1 MRHTFREAWTGIRRN
16 AAMTVAVVVT
26 MAVSLTLFGVGLLT
40 AMQVDLIKGRWYDK
54 IEISVFLC
62 VADSP
67 GGTCTPGKATT
78 DAQRETIRTALE
90 ANPEVAQVFYESQE
104 EAFADFQEM
113 FKNQPTMRDSLTLQ
127 QMPDSFRIKLKNPEN
142 YQGVVSEAKG
152 LQGVWQVQDLHT
164 ILDNMFKIL
173 NFLKWVTIG
182 MSVALL
188 IAASLQIA
196 NTIRMAAFT
205 RRRELGIMR
214 LVGAS
219 NTYILLPFLLESLFA
234 AFLGI
239 AVAGVLLVAGLWL
252 LVLKNLQVSLKALP
266 WVDLVHVWTAIGWVA
281 LVGAILAI
289 IPTLLATRKY
299 LRV

>member
-1 MRHTFREAWTGIRRN
+1 
-16 AAMTVAVVVT
+16 MTVAVVVT

-67 GGTCTPGKATT
+67 GGTCTAGKPTT
-78 DAQRETIRTALE
+78 DAQREKIKTALE
-90 ANPEVAQVFYESQE
+90 ANPEVQQVHYESQE
-104 EAFADFQEM
+104 QAFADFQEM
-113 FKNQPTMRDSLTLQ
+113 FKNQPTMRDSLTLE
-127 QMPDSFRIKLKNPEN
+127 QMPDSFRIKLKNPEH
-142 YQGVVSEAKG
+142 YEGVVSEAKSMD
-152 LQGVWQVQDLHT
+152 GVWQVQDLHT
-164 ILDNMFKIL
+164 ILDNMFRIL

-182 MSVALL
+182 MSVVLL
-188 IAASLQIA
+188 LAAALQIA

-234 AFLGI
+234 AFLGVVLAG
-239 AVAGVLLVAGLWL
+239 AVLIGGLWFV
-252 LVLKNLQVSLKALP
+252 VLRNLQVSIKASPWIDLP
-266 WVDLVHVWTAIGWVA
+266 HVWAAIGWVA
-281 LVGAILAI
+281 LVGAVLAI

-299 LRV
+299 LKV